1 MKNQITVFLIM
12 FGLLLWVIQ
21 VVNLNRGKE
30 NNVMYVEQGQ
40 EFYYGGLAIQAD
52 EFLLLDS
59 DEYGTYFGM
68 ENDVADSEK
77 AVCVRLMVR
86 NDSDEAISWDDIFSV
101 IGEAV
106 AAGGIR
112 TAGR

>member
-1 MKNQITVFLIM
+1 M

-59 DEYGTYFGM
+59 DEYGT
-68 ENDVADSEK
+68 SP
-77 AVCVRLMVR
+77 L
-86 NDSDEAISWDDIFSV
+86 
-101 IGEAV
+101 
-106 AAGGIR
+106 
-112 TAGR
+112 

>member
-59 DEYGTYFGM
+59 DEYGTYFVFHLFM
-68 ENDVADSEK
+68 VWCMMWLIVRRLS
-77 AVCVRLMVR
+77 VC
-86 NDSDEAISWDDIFSV
+86 D
-101 IGEAV
+101 
-106 AAGGIR
+106 
-112 TAGR
+112 

>member
-59 DEYGTYFGM
+59 DEYVLILVWRM
-68 ENDVADSEK
+68 MWQIVRRLS
-77 AVCVRLMVR
+77 VC
-86 NDSDEAISWDDIFSV
+86 D
-101 IGEAV
+101 
-106 AAGGIR
+106 
-112 TAGR
+112 

>member
-77 AVCVRLMVR
+77 AADATDYIDRCIYL
-86 NDSDEAISWDDIFSV
+86 S
-101 IGEAV
+101 
-106 AAGGIR
+106 
-112 TAGR
+112 GRGAFCYYSGCKLQDNWKASI

>member
-40 EFYYGGLAIQAD
+40 EFYYACNSGG
-52 EFLLLDS
+52 
-59 DEYGTYFGM
+59 
-68 ENDVADSEK
+68 
-77 AVCVRLMVR
+77 
-86 NDSDEAISWDDIFSV
+86 
-101 IGEAV
+101 
-106 AAGGIR
+106 
-112 TAGR
+112 

>member
-40 EFYYGGLAIQAD
+40 EFYYGGLAIRRMSFCYWIRMNMVLILVWRMMWQIVRR
-52 EFLLLDS
+52 LS
-59 DEYGTYFGM
+59 
-68 ENDVADSEK
+68 
-77 AVCVRLMVR
+77 VC
-86 NDSDEAISWDDIFSV
+86 D
-101 IGEAV
+101 
-106 AAGGIR
+106 
-112 TAGR
+112 